1 MKTKKEKS
9 PELSIVIPAYNEA
22 ENIKKIV
29 LDAQKAGES
38 HFNGY
43 EIIVVD
49 DASSDDTSNIVKQ
62 LSDKNHAIHL
72 STHKENKGKAT
83 ALNTGFTLAKGR
95 YIFYTDADSQYDIN
109 KIKELKK
116 LIAKVDIV
124 SGHRINKAIS
134 PFRKFAS
141 DLYNLIARVL
151 FGIKA
156 KDIECAFKLFKN
168 EQLRQIKIESS
179 NFMVETE
186 ILAKATRLGLNIA
199 DFPVRHYPRTCGET
213 SVSPFRD
220 TLRSVKGLIS
230 LKWVLDWV

>member
-1 MKTKKEKS
+1 MKTRKKDK
-9 PELSIVIPAYNEA
+9 PELTIIIPAYNEA

-29 LDAQKAGES
+29 LAAQKVS
-38 HFNGY
+38 KSYFNGY

-49 DASSDDTSNIVKQ
+49 DASSDDTTNIVKQ
-62 LSDKNHAIHL
+62 LGKKYLEIFVL
-72 STHKENKGKAT
+72 THKENKGKAA
-83 ALNTGFTLAKGR
+83 ALNTGFNSAKGE

-109 KIKELKK
+109 EIKELKK
-116 LIAKVDIV
+116 LILKADIV
-124 SGHRINKAIS
+124 SGCRINKAIS

-156 KDIECAFKLFKN
+156 KDIECAFKIFRSEKLK
-168 EQLRQIKIESS
+168 QIEIKSS

-186 ILAKATRLGLNIA
+186 ILAKATRLGLNII
-199 DFPVRHYPRTCGET
+199 DFPVWHYPRSGGET

-230 LKWVLDWV
+230 LKWVLDWS